1 MICILYLCTSF
12 LYAELQNTE
21 IMAKN
26 KSLYS
31 PSLLPSLS
39 SAASQALLE
48 LKRKK
53 RVSVKQLHGALV
65 TLFVRQIASKHS
77 GFTLMVTEDSKIAE
91 QYYSDFVDSGDT
103 VCLFAETH
111 RHNILNENEGDTVFA
126 GVTDAIRTMSSEQ
139 SGIVVASAK
148 ALGFAI
154 PPLHDIRNNMFTFK
168 VGETTAFA
176 DFIDLLVMN
185 GFNRLDYVS
194 SVGDLAV
201 RGGIVDIFPPGMDN
215 PIRFE
220 FFGDEIDSIREF
232 DPLSQRSIREMES
245 ATIISHMY
253 RSDAGELTADI
264 FDYLDDNTLTVVV
277 QPDGILRELKA
288 SQESTLE
295 QLQQLKRVEINGLGK
310 ANISVECEAQ
320 PDFNASV
327 KILAEDL
334 QKRIEAGFTCFI
346 AADTKIQLT
355 RMRELIET
363 AFHQLSE
370 EPQTDELEPTDTHG
384 HFDPDIAFA
393 ALTFIEKSIAGG
405 FVVES
410 DKVCLFTE
418 HGIFQ
423 RRQGT
428 RKSQSS
434 SGSLSIREFQQLK
447 RGDLVVHI
455 DKGIARFDGLETIEV
470 GGQKQDCAR
479 LIFSGEDKMYLHMN
493 YVNRLQKYSSEEG
506 AAPVL
511 SRLGTKE
518 WERKKARTKKK
529 LKDIARDLIKLY
541 AKRKAVPGFSYPADT
556 LWQKEMEASFMY
568 EDTPDQMTATVD
580 VKKDMEQPTPM
591 DRLVCGDV
599 GFGKTEV
606 AIRAAFKAVQAG
618 KQVAVLV
625 PTTILAQ
632 QHYSSFYDRLHRY
645 AVNID
650 VISRFRTKAE
660 QKDILAK
667 LKTGEVDILIGTHRL
682 LSKDVKFREL
692 GLLIVDEEQRF
703 GVSAK
708 EKLREKRVS
717 VDTLTLTATPIPR
730 TLNFSLMGARDISQI
745 NTPPTN
751 RIPVET
757 EVVVWNNDKIGMAI
771 ERELARDG
779 QVFFVSDRVQ
789 DLEDIAAK
797 VVEIVPEVRYGIAH
811 GGMSAK
817 EIERVME
824 AFMERKLD
832 VLFATKI
839 IESGIDI
846 PNVNTMFVNRA
857 QNFGLAELYQ
867 LRGRV
872 GRSNIQAWCYL
883 LIPPTHMVS
892 RKALRR
898 LQAVEEFTDL
908 GSGFKLAMRDLEIR
922 GAGNLL
928 GAEQSGFIA
937 DMGFELYHKILDEAV
952 DELKAEE
959 FADVFST
966 QSEDGSELLIKN
978 LDITVT
984 LPGAALIP
992 PAYINSDV
1000 DRYEMYKKLYSC
1012 TEQEEYDQIKAELLD
1027 RFGKWP
1033 SEVDTLLEAIRVR
1046 MSAIPLGFE
1055 SVNISASSMTIE
1067 LPAEENESYYNTMF
1081 QPIMDTVLAIPGS
1094 KIQPRGKKVY
1104 MVLPC
1109 KGIDHALDTLQRVR
1123 ENVVAKLRVTAVS

>member
-1 MICILYLCTSF
+1 
-12 LYAELQNTE
+12 
-21 IMAKN
+21 MARSQ
-26 KSLYS
+26 SLYS
-31 PSLLPSLS
+31 ANLLPTLS
-39 SAASQALLE
+39 SAASQALIE
-48 LKRKK
+48 LKKKK

-65 TLFVRQIASKHS
+65 TLFVRQVASKHKA
-77 GFTLMVTEDSKIAE
+77 FTLLVAEDSKVAE
-91 QYYSDFVDSGDT
+91 QYYSDFVDSGET

-111 RHNILNENEGDTVFA
+111 RHNILNADESDTIFA
-126 GVTDAIRTMSSEQ
+126 GVTDAIRTMSSQ
-139 SGIVVASAK
+139 QQGIVVASAK

-264 FDYLDDNTLTVVV
+264 FDYLDENTLTVVV

-288 SQESTLE
+288 EHADTLE
-295 QLQQLKRVEINGLGK
+295 QLQRLKRLEINGLGK
-310 ANISVECEAQ
+310 ANIQVDCEAQ
-320 PDFNASV
+320 PDFNASI
-327 KILAEDL
+327 KILAQDL
-334 QKRIEAGFTCFI
+334 QQRLSDGYKCFI
-346 AADTKIQLT
+346 SADTKIQLA
-355 RMRELIET
+355 RLRDLVET
-363 AFHQLSE
+363 AFHQIKEDSDDE
-370 EPQTDELEPTDTHG
+370 EAVSD
-384 HFDPDIAFA
+384 FDPDLAFA
-393 ALTFIEKSIAGG
+393 SISFIEKSVAGG
-405 FVVES
+405 FVVAQ
-410 DKVCLFTE
+410 DNVCLYTE

-428 RKSQSS
+428 RRSQTS
-434 SGSLSIREFQQLK
+434 SGSLSIRDFQQLK

-511 SRLGTKE
+511 SKLGTKE

-580 VKKDMEQPTPM
+580 VKSDMEKPTPM

-632 QHYSSFYDRLHRY
+632 QHYSSFFDRLHRY

-660 QKDILAK
+660 QKEILGK
-667 LKTGEVDILIGTHRL
+667 VKKGEIDILIGTHRL
-682 LSKDVKFREL
+682 LSKDVVFREL

-757 EVVVWNNDKIGMAI
+757 EVVVWNNEKIGFAI

-789 DLEDIAAK
+789 DLEEIAAK

-817 EIERVME
+817 EIEQVME

-966 QSEDGSELLIKN
+966 QSEDGNELLIKN

-992 PAYINSDV
+992 PSYINSDV

-1012 TEQEEYDQIKAELLD
+1012 TEQDDFEQVRSELMD

-1033 SEVDTLLEAIRVR
+1033 SEVDTLLEAINVR
-1046 MSAIPLGFE
+1046 MAAIPLGFE
-1055 SVNISASSMTIE
+1055 SVNVSASSMTIE
-1067 LPAEENESYYNTMF
+1067 LPPEENESYYNTMF

-1123 ENVVAKLRVTAVS
+1123 ENVVAKLRATAVS